1 MRGKGALLVFEALF
15 IILYLLD
22 DYLSQ
27 LFRVVFL
34 GQVLLADGV
43 SYPLGAA
50 TSLANAAIWQAT
62 SDSIVANLDVAFVID
77 QNISRLEIPMD
88 NISSMKIFDTTKQV
102 VKSEDQV
109 SFRELTVVAET
120 D

>member
-88 NISSMKIFDTTKQV
+88 NLPRVNIFNRPLNLINNPPLMLIYQ
-102 VKSEDQV
+102 
-109 SFRELTVVAET
+109 
-120 D
+120 